1 MQDLTSG
8 KPAKVILMFAIPL
21 MLGNMVQQLYNIS
34 DTLIVG
40 QTLGVDSLAAVGATG
55 SIQFLVMGFVQGFS
69 SGMAIITAQ
78 RYGAQNVRGVRESYA
93 ASIVAALIM
102 SLILTVV
109 SLVFIDNL
117 MHAMQMPAAIYGQAK
132 LFIGIILAGTVM
144 TMGYNVISNALRAVG
159 DSKAPLY
166 YLIIGMIVNVSLELL
181 LILKFH
187 WGVEGAATATV
198 FAQFVTVV
206 ISHWHITRYTDTL
219 RLSWSDFKLKKGD
232 LRQHMMAGLPM
243 GFQQSIIAIG
253 SVTLATAVNTLGT
266 DAVAAN
272 TAASKVDQISTQLL
286 MSVGV
291 AMATYTAQNFGAGK
305 YDRILEGVKSSLKM
319 SISMSFV
326 LGAIEVIF
334 GRILVTLFVGAGQHE
349 VMDLAQEFF
358 WANGP
363 FYFILSTLFVLRY
376 TLQGLGDVRTPTFAG
391 MGEMVMRTITAF
403 ALVGWLGF
411 FGASLANPL
420 AWLGSLLFLVPA
432 WLRMVKRLRQL
443 IKPAAVEENLN

>member
-8 KPAKVILMFAIPL
+8 KPTKVILMFAIPL
-21 MLGNMVQQLYNIS
+21 MIGNMVQQLYNIS

-40 QTLGVDSLAAVGATG
+40 QTLGVNSLAAVGATG
-55 SIQFLVMGFVQGFS
+55 SIQFLIMGFVQGFS

-78 RYGAQNVRGVRESYA
+78 RFGAQDVRGVRESYA
-93 ASIVAALIM
+93 TSIIAGVIM
-102 SLILTVV
+102 SIILTVV
-109 SLVFIDNL
+109 SLVFLDTLLNV
-117 MHAMQMPAAIYGQAK
+117 MQMPAAIYDEAK
-132 LFIGIILAGTVM
+132 LFIGIILVGTIM
-144 TMGYNVISNALRAVG
+144 TMGYNVISNAMRAVG

-166 YLIIGMIVNVSLELL
+166 YLIIGMIVNVTLELL

-198 FAQFVTVV
+198 FAQFVSVA
-206 ISHWHITRYTDTL
+206 ISHWHITKYNDIL
-219 RLSWSDFKLKKGD
+219 RLSWSDFKLPAGD
-232 LRQHMMAGLPM
+232 LKKHLLAGLPM

-253 SVTLATAVNTLGT
+253 AVTLATAVNTLGT

-286 MSVGV
+286 MSIGV

-305 YDRILEGVKSSLKM
+305 YDRILEGVKKSLTI
-319 SISMSFV
+319 SISLSFV

-334 GRILVTLFVGAGQHE
+334 GRQLVTLFVGAGQHE
-349 VMDLAQEFF
+349 VMNLAQEFF

-363 FYFILSTLFVLRY
+363 FYFILSTLFILRY
-376 TLQGLGDVRTPTFAG
+376 TLQGLGDVRTPTYAG
-391 MGEMVMRTITAF
+391 MGEMVMRSVTAF
-403 ALVGWLGF
+403 SLVAWFGF

-420 AWLGSLLFLVPA
+420 AWLGSLLFLIPA
-432 WLRMVKRLRQL
+432 WRRMVKKLRGM
-443 IKPAAVEENLN
+443 KSAA

>member
-1 MQDLTSG
+1 
-8 KPAKVILMFAIPL
+8 
-21 MLGNMVQQLYNIS
+21 
-34 DTLIVG
+34 
-40 QTLGVDSLAAVGATG
+40 
-55 SIQFLVMGFVQGFS
+55 MGFVQGFS

-78 RYGAQNVRGVRESYA
+78 RYGAHNVRGIRESFA
-93 ASIVAALIM
+93 ASIVAALIT
-102 SLILTVV
+102 SIVLTIT

-117 MHAMQMPAAIYGQAK
+117 LDAMQMPAAIYGEAK
-132 LFIGIILAGTVM
+132 LFIGIILAGTIM
-144 TMGYNVISNALRAVG
+144 TMGYNVVSNALRAVG
-159 DSKAPLY
+159 NSKAPLY
-166 YLIIGMIVNVSLELL
+166 YLIIGMIVNVSLELV
-181 LILKFH
+181 LIIKFH

-206 ISHWHITRYTDTL
+206 ISYLHITRYTDTL

-232 LRQHMMAGLPM
+232 LRQHLLAGLPM

-253 SVTLATAVNTLGT
+253 AVTLATAVNTLGT

-272 TAASKVDQISTQLL
+272 TAASKVDQISTQL
-286 MSVGV
+286 MMAVGV

-334 GRILVTLFVGAGQHE
+334 GRVLVSLFVGAGEHH
-349 VMDLAQEFF
+349 VMDLAQEYF

-376 TLQGLGDVRTPTFAG
+376 TLQGLGDVRTPTYAG
-391 MGEMVMRTITAF
+391 MGEMVMRTVTAF
-403 ALVGWLGF
+403 ALVGWLGY

-420 AWLGSLLFLVPA
+420 AWLGSLLFLIPA
-432 WLRMVKRLRQL
+432 WLRMVKRLRKL
-443 IKPAAVEENLN
+443 HNREEISNLE